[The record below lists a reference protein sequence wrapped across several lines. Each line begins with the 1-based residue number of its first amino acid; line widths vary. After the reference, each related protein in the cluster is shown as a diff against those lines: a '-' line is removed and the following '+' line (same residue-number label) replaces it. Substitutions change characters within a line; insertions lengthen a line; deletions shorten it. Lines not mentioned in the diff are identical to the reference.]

1 MTIIAYLLILLIIVI
16 ASVLGGEW
24 GLVGE
29 LLPGLVLPVL
39 GIVILFAFLFVM
51 YKTIRSLTMSEKEIA
66 AERKSKSE
74 DK

>member
-1 MTIIAYLLILLIIVI
+1 M
-16 ASVLGGEW
+16 
-24 GLVGE
+24 VGE

-39 GIVILFAFLFVM
+39 GIVTLFAFLFVM

>member
-16 ASVLGGEW
+16 ASVLAGEW